1 MTAVRDPGARDRSEP
16 IAAGSAR
23 ILRARPAGANYR
35 LGAVYAFATA
45 TLLALQEP
53 FSALAA
59 HKLDS
64 ADFIAFTQV
73 SLLASIPLLIARTE
87 ARRDFAA
94 LITDWRAWPKFAV
107 LLGVGLCGLELYD
120 LGLSSAH
127 PIITAA
133 VLNLSPFW
141 AAIVAFAVSRKP
153 LPRSP
158 SLFFCCFS
166 LAFLGAMLIAW
177 SQINLDPTR
186 LLSDVIRS
194 ALQSHWIYALPM
206 PIMFAL
212 SGTLVYVWFQDYD
225 ESAAIGVNFL
235 VSGVVLIPAAIVHA
249 HFRAASISGEN
260 VPAIL
265 LLLIGTLASSAAG
278 RVFYQAALSAT
289 RNDNGFVTMFFLI
302 IPALSALVSWPLSF
316 WIRDLGFR
324 PNSIFLAGLALV
336 TAPLLLFVS
345 SFLRVGVRK
354 RTRAGAA

>member
-1 MTAVRDPGARDRSEP
+1 LPQGRREA
-16 IAAGSAR
+16 
-23 ILRARPAGANYR
+23 RARSAGANYH
-35 LGAVYAFATA
+35 LGAVYVFATA
-45 TLLALQEP
+45 ALLALQKP

-59 HKLDS
+59 HRLDS

-73 SLLASIPLLIARTE
+73 SLLASIPLLIARTA

-94 LITDWRAWPKFAV
+94 LITDWRPWPKFAV
-107 LLGVGLCGLELYD
+107 LLGVGLCDLELYD
-120 LGLSSAH
+120 LGLSSAR
-127 PIITAA
+127 PIVTAA

-153 LPRSP
+153 LPGSP
-158 SLFFCCFS
+158 SMFLGCFS
-166 LAFLGAMLIAW
+166 FAFIGAMLTAW
-177 SQINLDPTR
+177 SQINVDQTR
-186 LLSDVIRS
+186 LLGDVIRS
-194 ALQSHWIYALPM
+194 ALHSHWIYAMPM

-235 VSGVVLIPAAIVHA
+235 VSGAVLIPAAAVHA
-249 HFRAASISGEN
+249 HLRAASISGEN

-316 WIRDLGFR
+316 WIRDLGFM
-324 PNSIFLAGLALV
+324 PNSLFLAGLALV

-345 SFLRVGVRK
+345 SFLDIRVRK
-354 RTRAGAA
+354 QTRAGAA